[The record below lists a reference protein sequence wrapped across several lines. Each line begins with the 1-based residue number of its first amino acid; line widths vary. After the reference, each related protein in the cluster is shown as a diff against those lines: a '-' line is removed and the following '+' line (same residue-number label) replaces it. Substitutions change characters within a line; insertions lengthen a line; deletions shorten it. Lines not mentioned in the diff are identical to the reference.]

1 MKAKICG
8 LTETNQIET
17 CIKYGASMCGFVMF
31 YPQSHRNLSLDK
43 AKELTSIN
51 SVKPN
56 VAVLVNP
63 SDAEL
68 NEIANLNFHYY
79 QIYGDLEKDKIYEI
93 KKRNGVKIIK
103 ALTVDSKKDV
113 MKYKKYESVLDNSDI
128 FLLDSKGY
136 ERSLSWDFSIINAMP
151 KHLNKMVAGN
161 IKIEDLERVSKI
173 ADNLIVDVSGSL

>member
-51 SVKPN
+51 NVKPN

-63 SDAEL
+63 SDSEL
-68 NEIANLNFHYY
+68 NEIADLNFHYY
-79 QIYGDLEKDKIYEI
+79 QIYGDLKKEQIYEI
-93 KKRNGVKIIK
+93 KKRNGVKIINPWFDTRAK
-103 ALTVDSKKDV
+103 TINIFSRLFRFFIIIPQLNRVFCFI
-113 MKYKKYESVLDNSDI
+113 KY
-128 FLLDSKGY
+128 F
-136 ERSLSWDFSIINAMP
+136 
-151 KHLNKMVAGN
+151 
-161 IKIEDLERVSKI
+161 IEYR
-173 ADNLIVDVSGSL
+173 